1 MEWSGQKIETTGFL
15 AKDEKS
21 DEIEIK
27 TSKGRL
33 TIVLSIFVWVAN
45 LSDQQSS
52 KKLVI
57 KWRKRLIGGKLIN
70 ALFNYMSL
78 PKKYAYCICP
88 YLSNKPIWL
97 YISGK

>member
-33 TIVLSIFVWVAN
+33 TIVLSIFV
-45 LSDQQSS
+45 
-52 KKLVI
+52 
-57 KWRKRLIGGKLIN
+57 
-70 ALFNYMSL
+70 
-78 PKKYAYCICP
+78 
-88 YLSNKPIWL
+88 
-97 YISGK
+97 